1 MKQKHCNWCDQEFET
16 NISYQIYCSAGCR
29 EAATKEKMAEKYAQN
44 RRNKRIGKNR
54 RCKNC
59 NSLLSVYN
67 DDLLCMKC
75 MVNPTEVKKA
85 IKEIKDFSN
94 GEFK

>member
-1 MKQKHCNWCDQEFET
+1 
-16 NISYQIYCSAGCR
+16 
-29 EAATKEKMAEKYAQN
+29 
-44 RRNKRIGKNR
+44 
-54 RCKNC
+54 
-59 NSLLSVYN
+59 
-67 DDLLCMKC
+67 LCMKC